1 MEHDCKSMLQYR
13 VLSPVLNVIKSS
25 SRVVTNEKKKGK
37 IREKEIS
44 SKEQLRVSALAMN
57 AGQGKT
63 KEQLAQDFIQ

>member
-1 MEHDCKSMLQYR
+1 MLQYR

-37 IREKEIS
+37 IREKNVS

-63 KEQLAQDFIQ
+63 KEPLAQDFIP